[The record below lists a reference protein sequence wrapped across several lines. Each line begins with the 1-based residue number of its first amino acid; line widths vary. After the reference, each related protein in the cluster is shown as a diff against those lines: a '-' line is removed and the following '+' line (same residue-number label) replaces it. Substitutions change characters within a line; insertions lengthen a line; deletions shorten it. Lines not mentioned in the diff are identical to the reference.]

1 LNGSVFYNDYKDFQA
16 RISAGSGDLGLP
28 DPVLSV
34 VNAGKLNIKGA
45 ELEASWTPI
54 QGLLLDT
61 QIGYLDAEY
70 GKFFDDRFPNDSRA
84 FQTPAF
90 SPKWTVRY
98 GAQYGFDI
106 GSAGSI
112 TVGAQARYRSRTALA
127 VDSTYVLYPTIGSP
141 GIGTTTEV
149 PGLFQPGYWL
159 GDARIVWED
168 ASKRFAVG
176 LYGNNLT
183 NKKYRTDAQEFS
195 SVGEIRTVYY
205 GNPRTVTLR
214 LTARY

>member
-1 LNGSVFYNDYKDFQA
+1 MQVAVIGAGAVGCYYGGLLLKAGHDVTFIGRQA
-16 RISAGSGDLGLP
+16 HVDTI
-28 DPVLSV
+28 
-34 VNAGKLNIKGA
+34 NTN
-45 ELEASWTPI
+45 
-54 QGLLLDT
+54 GLLLDT

-70 GKFFDDRFPNDSRA
+70 KEFFDNRFPNDSRA

-90 SPKWTVRY
+90 SPKWTIRL

-106 GSAGSI
+106 GSIGSI
-112 TVGAQARYRSRTALA
+112 TIGGQSRYRARTALA

-149 PGLFQPGYWL
+149 PGLFQSSYWL
-159 GDARIVWED
+159 HDARIVWED
-168 ASKRFAVG
+168 VSKRFAVG
-176 LYGNNLT
+176 LYGYNLS

-195 SVGEIRTVYY
+195 SVGEVRTVYY
-205 GNPRTVTLR
+205 GAPRTFTLR